1 MDEKPG
7 RKVMLYAAT
16 TRLHGLEV
24 GCCSCLSITAPRVKP
39 SCIFRAHCRR
49 FHCTAQHSTL
59 VLRDLQQCVWHPL
72 EFFFFHQVAKAVVR
86 TTFPKHSHP
95 GSNPHLFPCSYIS
108 SKKSA
113 FSIDSQSN
121 TSLFPADRVAI
132 FDFCIN
138 DELIQEFQL
147 YFIFPTIWPLSRLLL
162 LLWISTAL

>member
-1 MDEKPG
+1 
-7 RKVMLYAAT
+7 MLYAAT
-16 TRLHGLEV
+16 TRLHGLED

-49 FHCTAQHSTL
+49 FHCTAQHSSPQRFAAVCLTSSG
-59 VLRDLQQCVWHPL
+59 VL
-72 EFFFFHQVAKAVVR
+72 FFSPSGKKVVR

-147 YFIFPTIWPLSRLLL
+147 CFIFPTI
-162 LLWISTAL
+162 